1 MISSTIETKYNRI
14 KWVSGTNLHITLLY
28 LGNINNNSINKIIDR
43 INKVTLVN
51 KIEISI
57 EGTGVYPSESVPRVF
72 WLDIKKGRYEL
83 IALQE
88 QLNGLVGQYR
98 SNKENKIYNP
108 HITIGRSIN
117 EYNNDDINISNY
129 LNSFYNPINIDVNSI
144 YLYKS
149 KLGPKGP
156 IYTILETFT
165 LL

>member
-1 MISSTIETKYNRI
+1 M
-14 KWVSGTNLHITLLY
+14 
-28 LGNINNNSINKIIDR
+28 
-43 INKVTLVN
+43 
-51 KIEISI
+51 
-57 EGTGVYPSESVPRVF
+57 
-72 WLDIKKGRYEL
+72 
-83 IALQE
+83 QE
-88 QLNGLVGQYR
+88 QLNGSVGQYR

-144 YLYKS
+144 YLYES